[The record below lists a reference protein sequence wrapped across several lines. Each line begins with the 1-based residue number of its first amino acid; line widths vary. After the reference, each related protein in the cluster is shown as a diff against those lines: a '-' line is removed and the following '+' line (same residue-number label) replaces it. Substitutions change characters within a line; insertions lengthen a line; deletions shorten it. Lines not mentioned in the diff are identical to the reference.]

1 MSNRVWDVRT
11 YSDSKSKR
19 PPKRMSDAPQG
30 TPLEDIEMGN
40 VKNEADA
47 ATMRELMADID
58 GGADQNGEFPTG
70 GREEFPTQVPQT
82 RMPMPSMP
90 AMMPMR
96 GVNVPPM
103 QPHPSQQL
111 YGQEEYEE
119 EEQPRPKYKVS
130 APAVPKRNI
139 WSSAIETIRDP
150 LIVGILIF
158 VLSLPSLH
166 TFVGRHASWAY
177 KVGGQL
183 SWVGLGITA
192 LVGALAF
199 GLYRAVLDTITK

>member
-1 MSNRVWDVRT
+1 MSLQNPNT
-11 YSDSKSKR
+11 
-19 PPKRMSDAPQG
+19 PPKKMSDAPQG

-58 GGADQNGEFPTG
+58 GGADQSGEFPTG
-70 GREEFPTQVPQT
+70 GREEFPTQQPQP
-82 RMPMPSMP
+82 RMAMPSMP

-96 GVNVPPM
+96 GASMPPM
-103 QPHPSQQL
+103 QPHPSQMSQMSQM
-111 YGQEEYEE
+111 YDEQEEYQEE
-119 EEQPRPKYKVS
+119 EPRPKYKVAATA
-130 APAVPKRNI
+130 APKKNI
-139 WSSAIETIRDP
+139 WSTAIETIRDP

-183 SWVGLGITA
+183 SWVGLGLTA

>member
-1 MSNRVWDVRT
+1 MQNPT
-11 YSDSKSKR
+11 T
-19 PPKRMSDAPQG
+19 PPKKMSDAPQG

-58 GGADQNGEFPTG
+58 GVDGGASGEFPTG
-70 GREEFPTQVPQT
+70 GREEFPTQPP
-82 RMPMPSMP
+82 RMQM
-90 AMMPMR
+90 
-96 GVNVPPM
+96 PM
-103 QPHPSQQL
+103 QPMAPMMPPPQMHHPQMYAQH
-111 YGQEEYEE
+111 QEYEE
-119 EEQPRPKYKVS
+119 EEEEPRPKYKVAAAS
-130 APAVPKRNI
+130 APKKNT
-139 WSSAIETIRDP
+139 WSTAIEMIREP

-183 SWVGLGITA
+183 SWTGLSLTA

-199 GLYRAVLDTITK
+199 GIYRAVLNTFVK